1 MNKKWKIIVPREQ
14 AEAFGVSTYSDTG
27 LLKLDYSKCPRNKT
41 ADEYIYWLKDQQIIE
56 QISL

>member
-41 ADEYIYWLKDQQIIE
+41 ADEYIYWLKDRQIIE
-56 QISL
+56 